1 LPRSARRTAL
11 RDYCAGA
18 FVEGALVEGASG
30 VAAGGVEVSSAGFW
44 QPVNNPMETIPNA
57 TTK

>member
-1 LPRSARRTAL
+1 L